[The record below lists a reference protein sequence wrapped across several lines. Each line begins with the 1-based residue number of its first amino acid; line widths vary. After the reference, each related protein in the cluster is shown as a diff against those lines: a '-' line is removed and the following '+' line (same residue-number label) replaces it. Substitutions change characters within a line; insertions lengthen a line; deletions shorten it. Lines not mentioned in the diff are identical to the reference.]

1 MTQPLVLVTGAS
13 SGIGLHLAREFAAH
27 GHPIALV
34 APDAAELD
42 ACAAAIRAEFGV
54 EALSIPADL
63 EKSDAVDDIRTVLQS
78 TGHEV
83 GILVNNAGH
92 GFRGNFVEQ
101 PLDIALSMV
110 RLNVD
115 AVLRVAHA
123 FIPPMVA
130 RGQGRVL
137 NTASIAGF
145 QPAPTMAVYHATKA
159 FVLSWSEAIADELSE
174 QGVTVTALCPGAT
187 DTDFFPKAGIED
199 SRVFQSGNVMA
210 PQDVAQ
216 AGYAAC
222 MAGERVIVPGAMN
235 KAMVFSRRLLPES
248 TQAKLNEAQY
258 SDVEADKVKHQRGDF
273 ESEAAR
279 KAAD

>member
-1 MTQPLVLVTGAS
+1 MSQPLVLVTGAS
-13 SGIGLHLAREFAAH
+13 SGIGLHLAREFAEH
-27 GHPIALV
+27 GHALALV
-34 APDAAELD
+34 APDATELD
-42 ACAAAIRAEFGV
+42 NCAAAIRAEFGV
-54 EALSIPADL
+54 EALSIPVDL
-63 EKSDAVDDIRTVLQS
+63 EQADAVTDIRTVLQS
-78 TGHEV
+78 AGREV
-83 GILVNNAGH
+83 GVLVNNAGH
-92 GFRGNFVEQ
+92 GFRGAFAEQ
-101 PLDIALSMV
+101 PLDVALSMV
-110 RLNVD
+110 RLNIE

-159 FVLSWSEAIADELSE
+159 FVLSWSEAIAEELGE

-199 SRVFQSGNVMA
+199 SRAFQSGNVMA
-210 PQDVAQ
+210 PQEVAK

-248 TQAKLNEAQY
+248 ALAKMNEAQY
-258 SDVEADKVKHQRGDF
+258 ADVDPDKVKHQRGDF
-273 ESEAAR
+273 ENEATR
-279 KAAD
+279 KA